1 MGHTI
6 NKNSLISSATFTDL
20 AGNEGMTYPNAGEYE
35 LGTSGSF
42 LGKQA
47 YNIDG
52 TLTDAPAVDEIFSTT
67 LVCDVCGYAV
77 KDKKELVKQKT
88 IRGTHLRCP
97 RCIDSPNPR
106 TKG

>member
-1 MGHTI
+1 MGRDV

-20 AGNEGMTYPNAGEYE
+20 AGNTGMTYPNAGEYE

-47 YNIDG
+47 YNADG
-52 TLTDAPAVDEIFSTT
+52 TLTAAPAVDEIFSSI
-67 LVCDVCGYAV
+67 LVCDVCGHAV

-88 IRGTHLRCP
+88 IRGTFLHCRL
-97 RCIDSPNPR
+97 CIDEVHPR
-106 TKG
+106 RGK